1 MNYKLYKPL
10 AIHELG
16 QRQNQEDN
24 IYPVMDKATAD
35 DRLFIVCDGMG
46 GHEKGEVASDL
57 VCQSFHRWFAEHL
70 PVGEPLSDEQFRE
83 ALDYVYSQLDHADDG
98 AVKKMGTTLTF
109 LCLHRDGCTMA
120 HIGDSRI
127 YHIRPFSSPTGG
139 GREGALYQSR
149 DHSLVFEL
157 FQAGEITYD
166 EMRTSPQKN
175 IITRAMQPGED
186 NRVRADIVHTT
197 DIRPGDYFYLCT
209 DGMLEEMENDEFVS
223 ILSADISDEEK
234 RQRLIL
240 ATADNKDNHSAYLI
254 HIKDVIR
261 EEGDEAKPNDEAT
274 SRCNAINIMKSKEAP
289 AAEEPVAENDVQ
301 EDDVV
306 IVEEE
311 PTPAN
316 PSPDSLPKPKRLL
329 RLIEPVAILL
339 ALLLSAYAA
348 IKTFIRDKGV
358 KEEVSPDTIMQAP
371 VTPPTQIEVIEPRP
385 KEEDTIQQVQE
396 EVVEEERPIEDE
408 NVEEP
413 TTEKKEVDPAIKEV
427 VKKLVNNGK
436 Q

>member
-10 AIHELG
+10 TIHELG

-127 YHIRPFSSPTGG
+127 YHVRPS
-139 GREGALYQSR
+139 EGAVLYQSR

-175 IITRAMQPGED
+175 IITRALGVEE
-186 NRVRADIVHTT
+186 NVLSDIDCV
-197 DIRPGDYFYLCT
+197 DINKGDFILLCSDGLTNYLGKET
-209 DGMLEEMENDEFVS
+209 IKEIFN
-223 ILSADISDEEK
+223 K
-234 RQRLIL
+234 
-240 ATADNKDNHSAYLI
+240 ADNDTDYAETLVEEANRTGGGDNITA
-254 HIKDVIR
+254 
-261 EEGDEAKPNDEAT
+261 
-274 SRCNAINIMKSKEAP
+274 
-289 AAEEPVAENDVQ
+289 
-301 EDDVV
+301 VV
-306 IVEEE
+306 IK
-311 PTPAN
+311 N
-316 PSPDSLPKPKRLL
+316 GS
-329 RLIEPVAILL
+329 
-339 ALLLSAYAA
+339 
-348 IKTFIRDKGV
+348 KG
-358 KEEVSPDTIMQAP
+358 E
-371 VTPPTQIEVIEPRP
+371 
-385 KEEDTIQQVQE
+385 
-396 EVVEEERPIEDE
+396 
-408 NVEEP
+408 
-413 TTEKKEVDPAIKEV
+413 
-427 VKKLVNNGK
+427 
-436 Q
+436 

>member
-1 MNYKLYKPL
+1 MNRKKTPL
-10 AIHELG
+10 VKRDKYLSNVIQQMGRDAIKIVTGIRRCGKSYLLFTLFYTYLRENG
-16 QRQNQEDN
+16 
-24 IYPVMDKATAD
+24 IAD
-35 DRLFIVCDGMG
+35 DQIIQIKLD
-46 GHEKGEVASDL
+46 EKKN
-57 VCQSFHRWFAEHL
+57 
-70 PVGEPLSDEQFRE
+70 E
-83 ALDYVYSQLDHADDG
+83 ALRNPD
-98 AVKKMGTTLTF
+98 
-109 LCLHRDGCTMA
+109 
-120 HIGDSRI
+120 
-127 YHIRPFSSPTGG
+127 
-139 GREGALYQSR
+139 ALYQYLNEKIADAKKDYFVLLDEAQFAIRKEDVQNR
-149 DHSLVFEL
+149 DKPLPLYDILNDLLHRPNVDVYITGSNSKFLSTDVLTEFRGRGEEIHLQPLSFSEFCGAFNGSPHEAWEQYLFYGGMPRL
-157 FQAGEITYD
+157 FQ
-166 EMRTSPQKN
+166 
-175 IITRAMQPGED
+175 
-186 NRVRADIVHTT
+186 
-197 DIRPGDYFYLCT
+197 
-209 DGMLEEMENDEFVS
+209 
-223 ILSADISDEEK
+223 
-234 RQRLIL
+234 
-240 ATADNKDNHSAYLI
+240 
-254 HIKDVIR
+254 

-274 SRCNAINIMKSKEAP
+274 SRCNAINIMKSMEAP
-289 AAEEPVAENDVQ
+289 AAEEPVAANDVQ

-329 RLIEPVAILL
+329 QLIEPVAILL

-371 VTPPTQIEVIEPRP
+371 VTPPTQIEVIEPQP

-396 EVVEEERPIEDE
+396 EVVEEEQPIKSE

>member
-127 YHIRPFSSPTGG
+127 YHVRPS
-139 GREGALYQSR
+139 EGAVLYQSR

-209 DGMLEEMENDEFVS
+209 DGMLEEMENDELVS
-223 ILSADISDEEK
+223 ILSTDISDEEK

-274 SRCNAINIMKSKEAP
+274 SRCNAINIMKSMEAP

-306 IVEEE
+306 IVEFLPNWLKWVRRLAELLLLITVAIFGYLLHGWFSKE
-311 PTPAN
+311 KTETEGEKVDATQ
-316 PSPDSLPKPKRLL
+316 LHRPKPLEVPMPKVHRL
-329 RLIEPVAILL
+329 ESDSV
-339 ALLLSAYAA
+339 
-348 IKTFIRDKGV
+348 KGDTSRQEAKAEAEQKDN
-358 KEEVSPDTIMQAP
+358 KEE
-371 VTPPTQIEVIEPRP
+371 TP
-385 KEEDTIQQVQE
+385 QE
-396 EVVEEERPIEDE
+396 EAKKVNPKTQKAVEKI
-408 NVEEP
+408 
-413 TTEKKEVDPAIKEV
+413 
-427 VKKLVNNGK
+427 LGNGK